1 LSPVPSSSF
10 GEMAQSMLA
19 RMEAK
24 DRAREEALRLS
35 RKAVRSCGA
44 AIRSLHRGDAE
55 GAQRLIQEARES
67 LDGIAEILADHQD
80 VRYAGFV
87 DDAEQEYAEA
97 RNFLAMIEGRKI
109 LSPEETGV
117 ELANYLAGLGDAAGE
132 LRRHILNLI
141 RGGRP
146 EEGQCYLE
154 MMEEIYHL
162 LMLFDY
168 PDAITRGLRRKSDLA
183 RSMLERTEGDL
194 TAALEMRKVAMA
206 MRLFEDKLKG

>member
-1 LSPVPSSSF
+1 MSPLPFSSL
-10 GEMAQSMLA
+10 GDLAQSMLA
-19 RMEAK
+19 SMEDK

-35 RKAVRSCGA
+35 RQAVRSCSK
-44 AIRSLHRGDAE
+44 AIRSLHRGNPADSD
-55 GAQRLIQEARES
+55 RLIKEARES
-67 LDGIAEILADHQD
+67 LDSIEEILADHQD
-80 VRYAGFV
+80 VRHAGFV

-97 RNFLAMIEGRKI
+97 RNLLTMIASQKI
-109 LSPEETGV
+109 LSPAETGV
-117 ELANYLAGLGDAAGE
+117 ELANYLAGLGDASGE

-146 EEGQCYLE
+146 EEGLGYLE

-183 RSMLERTEGDL
+183 RSMVERTEGDL
-194 TAALEMRKVAMA
+194 TAALEMRKVAA
-206 MRLFEDKLKG
+206 SMRLLEDKLKG

>member
-1 LSPVPSSSF
+1 MPFSSL
-10 GEMAQSMLA
+10 GDLAQSMLA
-19 RMEAK
+19 SMEAK

-35 RKAVRSCGA
+35 RQAVRSCST
-44 AIRSLHRGDAE
+44 AIRSMHRGHLEDS
-55 GAQRLIQEARES
+55 QRLVKEARES
-67 LDGIAEILADHQD
+67 LDRIAELLADHQD
-80 VRYAGFV
+80 VRHAGFV

-97 RNFLAMIEGRKI
+97 RNLRAMIVSQEI

-146 EEGQCYLE
+146 EEGLVYLE

-168 PDAITRGLRRKSDLA
+168 PDAITRDLRRKSDLA

-194 TAALEMRKVAMA
+194 ASAVEMRKVAA
-206 MRLFEDKLKG
+206 SLRLLEDKLKG

>member
-1 LSPVPSSSF
+1 LSPLPFSF
-10 GEMAQSMLA
+10 PEELAQSMLA
-19 RMEAK
+19 SMEAK

-35 RKAVRSCGA
+35 RQAVRTSSA
-44 AIRSLHRGDAE
+44 AIRSLHRGQLADC
-55 GAQRLIQEARES
+55 QRLIKEAGEH
-67 LDGIAEILADHQD
+67 LDRIAELLADHKD

-97 RNFLAMIEGRKI
+97 RNLLAMIVSQEI

-141 RGGRP
+141 RSGQP
-146 EEGQCYLE
+146 EEGQGYLV

-168 PDAITRGLRRKSDLA
+168 PDAITRGLRRKGDLA

-194 TAALEMRKVAMA
+194 TAALEMKKVVAS
-206 MRLFEDKLKG
+206 MRILEDKLKG